1 MKKVG
6 LIIVAMVGIMGVF
19 WITNVVNQTHHDEPK
34 RTVQI
39 KKMKQLK
46 VKKLTTTASA
56 AVVLNRDTGQ
66 LVGTKNGTRPLAI
79 ASISKLMTGYLT
91 LEKLAMTDMIEPS
104 ANTVKIGE
112 EPELAAVPL
121 DAGTTYRTGDLLNAA
136 LQLSA
141 NDAAIALGDEISGS
155 QARFAKLM
163 TATVKQWDIKTAKWY
178 NAAGIRNDEM
188 EDDKVNA
195 PNNAENMMSAID
207 VAKMSE
213 QILKH
218 QPKIIAILGQTTS
231 TFNGTTQASNFSLM
245 NNYFS
250 QTKYQ
255 VTGGKLG
262 VSVKS
267 GVSFV
272 GFFTYKKH
280 HYVTVVLHADQ
291 YKNLAAV
298 FRETKRILDETV

>member
-1 MKKVG
+1 MKKNG
-6 LIIVAMVGIMGVF
+6 LIIAVMVGVMSVLWFAGAF
-19 WITNVVNQTHHDEPK
+19 NQAHHDGSK
-34 RTVQI
+34 RVVKT
-39 KKMKQLK
+39 KKIKQLT

-66 LVGTKNGTRPLAI
+66 LVGTKNSTQPLAI

-91 LEKLAMTDMIEPS
+91 LEKLAMTDMIKPS

-121 DAGTTYRTGDLLNAA
+121 DAATTYRTDDLLNAA

-155 QARFAKLM
+155 QLRFTKLM
-163 TATVKQWDIKTAKWY
+163 TATAKQWDIKTAKWY

-298 FRETKRILDETV
+298 FRETKRILDEAV

>member
-1 MKKVG
+1 MKKIG
-6 LIIVAMVGIMGVF
+6 LTIAVMVGVMSVLWF
-19 WITNVVNQTHHDEPK
+19 ASSFNQAHHDGAK
-34 RTVQI
+34 RIAKT
-39 KKMKQLK
+39 KKIKQLT

-56 AVVLNRDTGQ
+56 AVVMNRETGKI
-66 LVGTKNGTRPLAI
+66 LGTKNGTQPLAI

-112 EPELAAVPL
+112 ESELAAVPL
-121 DAGTTYRTGDLLNAA
+121 NAATTYRTDDLLNAA

-155 QARFAKLM
+155 QLRFTKLM
-163 TATVKQWDIKTAKWY
+163 AATAKQWNIKTAKWY

-195 PNNAENMMSAID
+195 PNSAENMMSAID

-218 QPKIIAILGQTTS
+218 QPKIIAILSQTTN

-272 GFFTYKKH
+272 GFFTYKSH

-291 YKNLAAV
+291 YKNLSAV

>member
-1 MKKVG
+1 
-6 LIIVAMVGIMGVF
+6 MVGVMSVLWFAGAF
-19 WITNVVNQTHHDEPK
+19 NQAHHDGSK
-34 RTVQI
+34 RVVKT
-39 KKMKQLK
+39 KKIKQLT

-66 LVGTKNGTRPLAI
+66 LVGTKNSTQPLAI

-91 LEKLAMTDMIEPS
+91 LEKLAMTDMIKPS

-121 DAGTTYRTGDLLNAA
+121 DAATTYRTDDLLNAA

-155 QARFAKLM
+155 QLRFTKLM
-163 TATVKQWDIKTAKWY
+163 AATTKQWNIKTAKWY

-195 PNNAENMMSAID
+195 PNSAENMMSAID

-218 QPKIIAILGQTTS
+218 QPKIIAILSQTTN

-280 HYVTVVLHADQ
+280 HYVTAVLHADQ

-298 FRETKRILDETV
+298 FRETKRILDEAV